1 MPDGDAPVRHESLF
15 DSTGLGAY
23 YTSMHITNV
32 TLHPERYPSTELYP
46 FNLQV
51 FHTRRDL
58 PFRKAITFFIGEN
71 GSGKSTLLKAIA
83 RRCSIH
89 IWEEDRSRYGNNPHE
104 EDLFKYLDVAWEDSR
119 KPGMFF
125 SSERYQHLA
134 KIIDEWAISDPKL
147 LEYFGGRSLLS
158 QSHGES
164 FMSYFT
170 SRFAIEGIYFL
181 DEPETALSPRRQIEF
196 VKTLVEHTR
205 DGHAQFIIATHSPIL
220 LSCPGAVIWSFD
232 GHELKELAY
241 EDTDYFLI
249 YRDFLLHRERYL
261 EGPSD

>member
-89 IWEEDRSRYGNNPHE
+89 IWEEDRGRYGNNPHE

-249 YRDFLLHRERYL
+249 YRDFLLHRERYM

>member
-89 IWEEDRSRYGNNPHE
+89 IWEEDRGRYGNNLHE

-205 DGHAQFIIATHSPIL
+205 DGHAQFIIATHSSIL

-249 YRDFLLHRERYL
+249 YRDFLLHRERYM

>member
-89 IWEEDRSRYGNNPHE
+89 IWEEDRGRYGNNPHE

-196 VKTLVEHTR
+196 VKMLVEHAR

-249 YRDFLLHRERYL
+249 YRDFLLHRERYM

>member
-89 IWEEDRSRYGNNPHE
+89 IWEEDRGRYGNNPHE

-196 VKTLVEHTR
+196 V
-205 DGHAQFIIATHSPIL
+205 
-220 LSCPGAVIWSFD
+220 AV
-232 GHELKELAY
+232 
-241 EDTDYFLI
+241 
-249 YRDFLLHRERYL
+249 
-261 EGPSD
+261 

>member
-89 IWEEDRSRYGNNPHE
+89 IWEEDRGRYGNNPHE

-249 YRDFLLHRERYL
+249 YRDFLLHRERYM
-261 EGPSD
+261 EGPPD

>member
-1 MPDGDAPVRHESLF
+1 
-15 DSTGLGAY
+15 
-23 YTSMHITNV
+23 MHIDNV
-32 TLHPERYPSTELYP
+32 IFHPDRYPTSEAYP

-51 FHTRRDL
+51 FHSRQAL
-58 PFRKAITFFIGEN
+58 PFNSAITFFIGEN

-83 RRCSIH
+83 RRCNIY
-89 IWEEDRSRYGNNPHE
+89 IWEEDRSRYGNNPYE
-104 EDLFKYLDVAWEDSR
+104 EDLFKYIDVAWKDAR

-147 LEYFGGRSLLS
+147 LEYFGGKSLMA

-164 FMSYFT
+164 FMSYFK
-170 SRFAIEGIYFL
+170 SRYAIEGIYFL

-196 VKTLVEHTR
+196 VRLLMDQTR

-220 LSCPGAVIWSFD
+220 LSCPGAVIISFD
-232 GHELKELAY
+232 GRKLKRIDY
-241 EDTDYFLI
+241 EETDYYVI
-249 YRDFLLHRERYL
+249 YRDFLLNREHYL
-261 EGPSD
+261 NGTGGQ

>member
-46 FNLQV
+46 FNLQA

-196 VKTLVEHTR
+196 VKMLVEHTR
-205 DGHAQFIIATHSPIL
+205 DDHAQFIIATHSPIL